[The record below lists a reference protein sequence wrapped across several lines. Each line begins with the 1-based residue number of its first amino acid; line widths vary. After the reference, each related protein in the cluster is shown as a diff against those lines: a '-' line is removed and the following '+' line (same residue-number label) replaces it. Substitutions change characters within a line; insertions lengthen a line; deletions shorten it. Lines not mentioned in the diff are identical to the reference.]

1 MDFVMIT
8 LVSCI
13 LAVIGVFVYVLIEN
27 KKYKHIVQ
35 IREIVNGR
43 KIIKYDRARDFEDD
57 DKSRWWKLKKEKNK
71 NLKLLEV
78 PSGECIEIDNKGR
91 KNVVVYRDSTGSVKF
106 ANDGTVDLKQIKNW
120 HPVTSE
126 DRVVMINQIKKA
138 ENRKGKDWKQNMP
151 MFVGGFM
158 LLIVIVLAFVFIE
171 DVAKPFI
178 ESKELQLEQQEI
190 MLEQTEL
197 LKDLKSNV
205 QTLENVESNGKKDE
219 VPD

>member
-1 MDFVMIT
+1 MIT

-13 LAVIGVFVYVLIEN
+13 LAIIGVFVYVIIEN

-57 DKSRWWKLKKEKNK
+57 DKSRWWKLKKEKDK

-91 KNVVVYRDSTGSVKF
+91 KNVVVYRDSSGSVKF

-120 HPVTSE
+120 YPVTSE

-138 ENRKGKDWKQNMP
+138 ESRKGKDWKQNMP

-158 LLIVIVLAFVFIE
+158 LLIVVVLAFVFIE

-197 LKDLKSNV
+197 LRDLKSNV
-205 QTLENVESNGKKDE
+205 QNLENVESNDKTTE